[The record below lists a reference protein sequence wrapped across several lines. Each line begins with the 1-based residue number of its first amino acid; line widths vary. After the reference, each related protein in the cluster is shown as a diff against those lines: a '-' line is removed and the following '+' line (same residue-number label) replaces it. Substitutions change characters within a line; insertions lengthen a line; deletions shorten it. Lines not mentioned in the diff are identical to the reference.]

1 MGATAMTDVNDNN
14 SGAEKENASAAGGGA
29 WRSPMGYF
37 PRMMERLLNVVD
49 PVGLGRASVRA
60 MTRTAVRPGAVLG
73 PTARFAGGVVQASVV
88 TACRMVGVDVEGP
101 MTPAEKD
108 SRFADEAWSR
118 NASFYGLRQLY
129 LLGSR
134 LASELVDAA
143 PLPEPDASKA
153 KFVTNLIVDAAA
165 PTNYFFTNPKALRR
179 AFDTGGQSLALG
191 ARNWLHDLS
200 TNGGWPSQVKK
211 GAFTVGKN
219 MAVSK
224 GRVVFRND
232 LIELIQYEPL
242 TPRVHA
248 VPIVFCPPWI
258 NKYYILDLSPGK
270 SLVEWALQHHLTVFA
285 ISYRNPDSSM
295 RDVAFEDYLF
305 QGPRAA
311 IDVARSITG
320 AAKVNTL
327 SVCVGGTL
335 NAALVAYLEAK
346 GQDLVNSSTYLN
358 TLVDFAGAGTLSD
371 VFTDDKTVEALVQQM
386 EGRGYLEAGAMA
398 HTFDLLRAND
408 LVFRYVASNWLM
420 GEDPPAFDILAWN
433 ADSTRMP
440 AKMQAYYLRKCWIEN
455 ALARDK
461 LVLAGSR
468 LKVSTITN
476 DTYLVAGVTDHI
488 VPWRSNYRTT
498 QLLQGNRRFV
508 LTPGGHIAGI
518 INPPRP
524 EAKFWANEEF
534 PADPDQWLSGADEVR
549 STWWDDWAKWV
560 RPRSGPL
567 RLPPALGNAE
577 YPAME
582 DAPGTYVRG

>member
-1 MGATAMTDVNDNN
+1 MTEVNDDNN
-14 SGAEKENASAAGGGA
+14 SGAEKENGSAAGGGA

-37 PRMMERLLNVVD
+37 PRMMERLLNAVD
-49 PVGLGRASVRA
+49 PVGLGRASARA
-60 MTRTAVRPGAVLG
+60 VTRTAVRPGAVMG
-73 PTARFAGGVVQASVV
+73 PTARFAGGVLQASLV
-88 TACRMVGVDVEGP
+88 TACRMMGVDAEGP
-101 MTPAEKD
+101 MTPAARD
-108 SRFADEAWSR
+108 SRFADEAWSQ

-143 PLPEPDASKA
+143 ALPEPDASKA
-153 KFVTNLIVDAAA
+153 KFVTNLVVDAAA
-165 PTNYFFTNPKALRR
+165 PTNYFFTNPKAMRR

-200 TNGGWPSQVKK
+200 TNAGWPSQVKK
-211 GAFTVGKN
+211 GAFTVGKD

-295 RDVAFEDYLF
+295 RDVAFEDYLL

-335 NAALVAYLEAK
+335 NAALVAHLEAE
-346 GQDLVNSSTYLN
+346 GPDLVNSSTYLN

-371 VFTDDKTVEALVQQM
+371 VFTDDKTVEALIQQM
-386 EGRGYLEAGAMA
+386 EGRGYLEANAMA

-455 ALARDK
+455 ALARDQ
-461 LVLAGSR
+461 LFLAGSR
-468 LKVSTITN
+468 LNVSKITN

-498 QLLQGNRRFV
+498 QLFQGSRRFV

-534 PADPDQWLSGADEVR
+534 PADPDQWLSGADEVG

-567 RLPPALGNAE
+567 RVPPPLGNAE

-582 DAPGTYVRG
+582 DAPGTYVLG